1 MSGSRAEGLKYG
13 LRQAAKVAETLDF
26 SEVGLGQ
33 RNPQHCPYPDGEPED
48 RSANSLG
55 EPMTIRDVAAVLGC
69 SEWTVRQR
77 LLPAGLPH
85 FRLSRTGKLL
95 FFHNQ
100 IVGWVLEKQRQ
111 KGGQIR

>member
-13 LRQAAKVAETLDF
+13 LGKIANGAETLDF
-26 SEVGLGQ
+26 SDAGLGQ
-33 RNPQHCPYPDGEPED
+33 RNPQHCPHPDGEPED
-48 RSANSLG
+48 QRSDSLG
-55 EPMTIRDVAAVLGC
+55 DPMTIRDVARVLGC

-85 FRLSRTGKLL
+85 FRLSPTGKLL

-100 IVGWVLEKQRQ
+100 IVRWVLEKQRQ
-111 KGGQIR
+111 KGGYLR